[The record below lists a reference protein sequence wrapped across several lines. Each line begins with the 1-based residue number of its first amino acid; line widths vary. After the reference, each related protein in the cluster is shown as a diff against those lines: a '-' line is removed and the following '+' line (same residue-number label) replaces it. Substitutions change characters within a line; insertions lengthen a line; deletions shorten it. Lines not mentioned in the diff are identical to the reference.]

1 MIIVKEVERRG
12 GHFNFFYEPVVV
24 VAYWIVMK
32 EVERRGGDLI
42 SFYEPLVVVAYYMII
57 MKEVALKGEVETFGG
72 WRPFFFFFMS
82 Q

>member
-1 MIIVKEVERRG
+1 
-12 GHFNFFYEPVVV
+12 
-24 VAYWIVMK
+24 MK
-32 EVERRGGDLI
+32 EVERRGGDFMI

>member
-1 MIIVKEVERRG
+1 MDTLT
-12 GHFNFFYEPVVV
+12 FFYEPVVV
-24 VAYWIVMK
+24 VAYWIVIK

-72 WRPFFFFFMS
+72 GRRRPS
-82 Q
+82 SSSRVV